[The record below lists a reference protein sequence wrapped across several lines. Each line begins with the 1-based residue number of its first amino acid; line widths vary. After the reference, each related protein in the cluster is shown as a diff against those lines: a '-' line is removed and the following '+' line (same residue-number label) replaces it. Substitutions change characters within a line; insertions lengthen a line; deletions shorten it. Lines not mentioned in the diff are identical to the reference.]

1 MVVRLKLAILFLSTL
16 IVAYGLVGGL
26 MDRVSAGD
34 DTYRELSIFTS
45 VLEKVR
51 DDYVEEPDMDKALK
65 GALHGMMEALDPF
78 SSFVDSVTYEAL
90 QAEANE
96 AGVGITVSKRYGY
109 VYVVS
114 VAEGSPA
121 ALGGLRSG
129 DLIESIDGAPS
140 ALMSLWEAQKRL
152 SGPDGSEVRLR
163 VLRSRATGPQE
174 LTLTRASLEPL
185 EVGARIVE
193 NNLGVLAIP
202 HFKNGV
208 ADLVRSKL
216 KMLRS
221 RGVAGLVVD
230 VRGSAAGEV
239 EEAVFV
245 ADQFCKQDAVILTV
259 RKNGEDVQTFVSEN
273 GPVVEDIPIVVLVD
287 GGTSGAGEVFAAA
300 LQDNE
305 VAELVGQRTNGL
317 GSLQERFELE
327 DGSVLF
333 VSTRMFYRPS
343 GEPIQGE
350 SLRKSGLNPGVLSP
364 DRDFVTNFYLENTPE
379 EMEGDLPPDFYRG
392 LDSAIEVEQLKDSLE
407 RLKTKIEEHQVL
419 PAERAA

>member
-1 MVVRLKLAILFLSTL
+1 
-16 IVAYGLVGGL
+16 
-26 MDRVSAGD
+26 
-34 DTYRELSIFTS
+34 
-45 VLEKVR
+45 
-51 DDYVEEPDMDKALK
+51 VEEPDMDKALK